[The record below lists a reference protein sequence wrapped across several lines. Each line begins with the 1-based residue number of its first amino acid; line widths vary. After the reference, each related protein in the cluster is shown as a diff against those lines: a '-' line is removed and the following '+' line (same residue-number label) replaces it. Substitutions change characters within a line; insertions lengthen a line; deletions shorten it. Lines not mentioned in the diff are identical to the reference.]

1 MGNELLKKSFFALND
16 IFQDLGY
23 YSIKEAKRAFLAL
36 GDLFYEN
43 KDFEVFRISAE
54 NLNGNMPL
62 TGNNGVGGR
71 PQEIVKMTFEC
82 LLRFSM
88 EVKTEKGR
96 IFRTLLPLTTFFR
109 IWVIII

>member
-1 MGNELLKKSFFALND
+1 LLKKSFFALND

-23 YSIKEAKRAFLAL
+23 SRYEEAKRAFLVH

-62 TGNNGVGGR
+62 NGNNGVGGR

-88 EVKTEKGR
+88 EVKSTKKAHKSG
-96 IFRTLLPLTTFFR
+96 LLQRKQIQTSIYSALSE
-109 IWVIII
+109 

>member
-1 MGNELLKKSFFALND
+1 
-16 IFQDLGY
+16 LGY
-23 YSIKEAKRAFLAL
+23 NHLKDAKRAFLAL
-36 GDLFYEN
+36 GDLFQEN
-43 KDFEVFRISAE
+43 KDYEVFSRSAE
-54 NLNGNMPL
+54 NLNGNVPL
-62 TGNNGVGGR
+62 NGNNGVGGR